1 MAYGDMLG
9 MYDVWQVE
17 RFMKRLPVKRIIV
30 VVKERPL
37 DRVIEEA
44 KNMSIEL
51 VYSDF
56 PRKMAQEIASELKK
70 AGQNVWIKR
79 LEEIADRSIMSDP
92 C

>member
-9 MYDVWQVE
+9 MYDVWQME

-30 VVKERPL
+30 VVRERPL

-56 PRKMAQEIASELKK
+56 PRKIAQEIASELKK
-70 AGQNVWIKR
+70 AGQNARIKR